1 MSSFLLVIFGAYCA
15 MHAYA
20 FLKARSAFPF
30 GAITGALIG
39 LFMACMVFSPVMV
52 RIMERQGYDI
62 LARFVS
68 YIGYSWMGMIFLFFS
83 LSLLTDIF
91 RIVVSGVGLL
101 LHRDISLLAL
111 GARAAFL
118 APVFL
123 ALGLSLYGY
132 FSALAVRPERIVIAT
147 PKIPAE
153 IGQLRI
159 VQISDVHV
167 GLIVRKSRLER
178 ISRVIREA
186 DPDILVSTGDLVDGQ
201 LDSIAGLADILRE
214 VKPRYGKYAVT
225 GNHEFYAGL
234 SHALDFTYRAGFTV
248 LRGESADIPGVLTIT
263 GFDDPT
269 GARMGIHEG
278 KAEDGLLS
286 GLSRNAFILVLKHQ
300 PLVDENSH
308 GRFDLQLSGH
318 THHGQIFP
326 FRFLVQIFYP
336 RTSGLYDLG
345 LGSSLYVSRGTG
357 TWGPPLRLLSPPE
370 VTVIDLVTA
379 DDAAGPTP
387 P

>member
-1 MSSFLLVIFGAYCA
+1 

-91 RIVVSGVGLL
+91 RIVVSGVGIL
-101 LHRDISLLAL
+101 LHRDMSLLAP

-132 FSALAVRPERIVIAT
+132 FSALAVRPEKIVIAT

-153 IGQLRI
+153 IGRLRI

-167 GLIVRKSRLER
+167 GLTVRSDRLKKIAE
-178 ISRVIREA
+178 VIRKAE
-186 DPDILVSTGDLVDGQ
+186 PDLIVSTGDLVDGQ
-201 LDSIAGLADILRE
+201 MNSISGLAEILHE
-214 VKPRYGKYAVT
+214 LQPRYGKYAVT

-234 SHALDFTYRAGFTV
+234 SHALDFTSRAGFTV
-248 LRGESADIPGVLTIT
+248 LRGERVDIPGVISIA
-263 GFDDPT
+263 GVDDPT
-269 GARMGIHEG
+269 GRQMGLHGG
-278 KAEDGLLS
+278 KTETELLS
-286 GLSRNAFILVLKHQ
+286 GITHDTFVLLLKHR
-300 PLVDENSH
+300 PTLEDGST
-308 GRFDLQLSGH
+308 GLFDLQLSGH
-318 THHGQIFP
+318 THGGQIFP
-326 FRFLVQIFYP
+326 FGLLVKIFFPY
-336 RTSGLYDLG
+336 TAGLYSLADG
-345 LGSSLYVSRGTG
+345 ASLYVSRGTG
-357 TWGPPLRLLSPPE
+357 TWGPPIRVLSPPE
-370 VTVIDLVTA
+370 VTVIDLV
-379 DDAAGPTP
+379 P
-387 P
+387 